1 RGRMPPTTDDLRSL
15 LRTAIDQA
23 TARPVA
29 DVEVALHAFLA
40 ASAGYFLG
48 EWLPRPAHTRMME
61 RLLGELKCL
70 AGLAVPQDPV
80 HALPLAQHVRE
91 LTVELGT
98 SPWLEQMTWATA
110 EAALR
115 YSHDPQA
122 RGRRWDAEAGVR
134 CAAMTLAASRDGHPL
149 LLAHAQ
155 RRLWELAQPGLVG
168 VWRPPSTSAVRGI
181 SAIAFGADP
190 HGVQVLEAAL
200 AEMSASPGLVAPLTM
215 ALGALNRGS
224 VPPLTT

>member
-1 RGRMPPTTDDLRSL
+1 MAAMADDLHARL
-15 LRTAIDQA
+15 QAALDQSA
-23 TARPVA
+23 DRPVA
-29 DVEVALHAFLA
+29 DADVALHAVLA

-48 EWLPRPAHTRMME
+48 EWMAPAAHARLME
-61 RLLGELKCL
+61 RLLGELEGL
-70 AGLAVPQDPV
+70 AGLAVPEDPL
-80 HALPLAQHVRE
+80 HALQLAQHVRE

-110 EAALR
+110 EVALR
-115 YSHDPQA
+115 HSHDPQA
-122 RGRRWDAEAGVR
+122 RRRRWDAETGVR

-168 VWRPPSTSAVRGI
+168 VWRPPPPATVRDL
-181 SAIAFGADP
+181 SPIAFNAGP

-200 AEMSASPGLVAPLTM
+200 AEMSASPALVAPLTM
-215 ALGALNRGS
+215 ALGARGRRAA
-224 VPPLTT
+224 PPFPTA